1 MDVYKNAD
9 GQVKGDHYTIS
20 LFQTKGRIEG
30 QAGLAQG
37 VHRAGGTIIKM
48 AWEDCVEEIDK
59 TVLIA
64 AKERGYLTDIEE
76 RHIIAM
82 SRRAVIEAQK
92 DQIMEEYQ

>member
-1 MDVYKNAD
+1 M
-9 GQVKGDHYTIS
+9 S
-20 LFQTKGRIEG
+20 
-30 QAGLAQG
+30 
-37 VHRAGGTIIKM
+37 
-48 AWEDCVEEIDK
+48 WEDCVEEIDK

-92 DQIMEEYQ
+92 DEIMEGLQ